1 MKVGLR
7 PGYRMS
13 VSGTVTGMDMAI
25 MAHMG
30 IMGIMGITNTMSIMA
45 RMGIIMGRNLG
56 SVSSCIVCAGRL
68 ASGLARLDPV
78 KEGAPLDEVI

>member
-25 MAHMG
+25 MAH
-30 IMGIMGITNTMSIMA
+30 MGIMGITNTMSIMA